1 MSIDVSGGA
10 GGVTARHEDMRS
22 HAGVLDAAGD
32 DVRRWSDDV
41 ARVALDESVVA
52 SALLCPAEAAAVGV
66 AVTDAGL
73 SMVTLSAR
81 MEASALVLRASVET
95 YQLVDETRQ
104 QVLEALDR
112 AGGMLLGQALP
123 GLLLGSGLLLATN
136 PALAAA
142 LGLTVARDPEAVLAG
157 VQQTLFENPW
167 LLEEITQSMPWV
179 LQGLSTS
186 TLGLPLTA
194 AISGGRWPTSDYES
208 AVAGLVS
215 LGGLAGGFHDGGD
228 FDPELVAAH
237 PGDAPTSVEE
247 IFLQQESL
255 GDASSHGQVQVVR
268 VPGPDGTSSWVVQI
282 PGTQDWSPVR
292 GDNPVDLTTNVHL
305 MAGEQT
311 ALQEAIAEAMTEAG
325 VDPADPVMLTG
336 HSQGGI
342 AAASLASDPGFRE
355 QFNVRSV
362 VTGGSPVARFDIPD
376 DVSVLSIEHDQD
388 VVPMLEGREN
398 PDRPNWVTVERDAS
412 GSEVLAEPDK
422 GYTVGAVHG
431 TGVYAETGVEIDG
444 STDPSLAAWR
454 EANAQFLAGDAH
466 GAPQVDRYRLEAER

>member
-1 MSIDVSGGA
+1 MTIEVSGGA

-32 DVRRWSDDV
+32 EVRQWADDV

-52 SALLCPAEAAAVGV
+52 SALLCPAEAAAVGI
-66 AVTDAGL
+66 AVGDASL
-73 SMVTLSAR
+73 SMITLSTR
-81 MEASALVLRASVET
+81 MEGSALVLRASVET
-95 YQLVDETRQ
+95 YELVDATRQ

-112 AGGMLLGQALP
+112 VGGLMLGRALP
-123 GLLLGSGLLLATN
+123 GLLLGSGLVLATN
-136 PALAAA
+136 PALVAA
-142 LGLTVARDPEAVLAG
+142 LGLTVERDPEGALTAL
-157 VQQTLFENPW
+157 QETLFENPW
-167 LLEEITQSMPWV
+167 LLEQITQSAPWIV
-179 LQGLSTS
+179 QGASTS
-186 TLGLPLTA
+186 IAGLPLSWLL
-194 AISGGRWPTSDYES
+194 SGGTWPTSDYES
-208 AVAGLVS
+208 AVAGLVA
-215 LGGLAGGFHDGGD
+215 LGGLGGGFQDLGD
-228 FDPELVAAH
+228 FDPVQVGEH
-237 PGDAPTSVEE
+237 RGEAPTSVAG
-247 IFLQQESL
+247 IFDQQSSL
-255 GDASSHGQVQVVR
+255 GRPGSEGQIQVVR

-292 GDNPVDLTTNVHL
+292 GDNPVDLTTNVNL

-311 ALQEAIAEAMTEAG
+311 ALQEAIAEAMHAAG
-325 VDPADPVMLTG
+325 VDPSDPVMLTG

-362 VTGGSPVARFDIPD
+362 VTGGSPVARFHIPD

-412 GSEVLAEPDK
+412 DSVELADE

-431 TGVYAETGVEIDG
+431 TGVYAETGAVVDG
-444 STDPSLAAWR
+444 SEDPSIAAWR
-454 EANAQFLAGDAH
+454 EANEHFLAGDRY
-466 GAPQVDRYRLEAER
+466 GEPRVDRYRLEAGQ